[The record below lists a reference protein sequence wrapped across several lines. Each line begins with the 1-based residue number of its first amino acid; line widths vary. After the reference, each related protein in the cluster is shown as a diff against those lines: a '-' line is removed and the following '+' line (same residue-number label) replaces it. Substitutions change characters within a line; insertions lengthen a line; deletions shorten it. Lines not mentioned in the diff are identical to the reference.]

1 MAVRRHAAVLVVILF
16 VLASLGASARAQLG
30 SLLKKSLPKPAVTA
44 PPQAKKLFCEDITPD
59 KVEQLLKG
67 LKAERAA
74 HEKAQAMEN
83 AARASQAASDQAAGQ
98 RMMAAMEKQAA
109 CEQAA
114 QEKDPR
120 HKEAERLSELRN
132 KAQDRGDEAAADKYG
147 EQFAA
152 LTDALEQMAKKACAN
167 NDCIARIKKESAL
180 HTNIAEARAAAARE
194 KDPDRKA
201 MFEAQIPGY
210 LGMID
215 SEAEI
220 KCSAM
225 GAGVESEAE
234 RAASQAAADAAR
246 KAKAGSAGEGA
257 NAAGVTEEEYGRL
270 IECAVGALNNPSATP
285 LTPDSQKSI
294 DQRSPDL
301 QSALR
306 AAGR

>member
-1 MAVRRHAAVLVVILF
+1 MAVRRRIAVLVVILF
-16 VLASLGASARAQLG
+16 VLASFGVSARTQLG
-30 SLLKKSLPKPAVTA
+30 NLLKKTQPKPADTA
-44 PPQAKKLFCEDITPD
+44 PPPARKLYCDDITPA

-67 LKAERAA
+67 LKAERVA
-74 HEKAQAMEN
+74 HEKAQAMET

-152 LTDALEQMAKKACAN
+152 LIEALEAMAKKACAN
-167 NDCIARIKKESAL
+167 NDCIARVKKESAL
-180 HTNIAEARAAAARE
+180 HSNIAAARAAAARE

-201 MFEAQIPGY
+201 MLEAQIPGY

-225 GAGVESEAE
+225 GAGVESDAE

-246 KAKAGSAGEGA
+246 NAKAGSAAEGA
-257 NAAGVTEEEYGRL
+257 KAAGVTEEEYGRL
-270 IECAVGALNNPSATP
+270 VECAVGALNNPSATP

-294 DQRSPDL
+294 DHRSPDL
-301 QSALR
+301 QPALK

>member
-1 MAVRRHAAVLVVILF
+1 MAVRRRAAVLFVILF
-16 VLASLGASARAQLG
+16 VLASLGAARAQFG
-30 SLLKKSLPKPAVTA
+30 NPLKKTGPKPATA
-44 PPQAKKLFCEDITPD
+44 PPSGKKLYCEDITPE

-74 HEKAQAMEN
+74 HENALAMDR
-83 AARASQAASDQAAGQ
+83 AAEASQAASDQAAAQ

-109 CEQAA
+109 CEQTA

-120 HKEAERLSELRN
+120 YKQAERLSELRN

-152 LTDALEQMAKKACAN
+152 LTDELEQMARKACAN
-167 NDCIARIKKESAL
+167 NDCIAKAKAESPMHKMVADL
-180 HTNIAEARAAAARE
+180 KAAAAKE

-201 MFEAQIPGY
+201 MLETQITGY
-210 LGMID
+210 FGMID

-225 GAGVESEAE
+225 SAGVASGTEQ
-234 RAASQAAADAAR
+234 AASQAAADAAR
-246 KAKAGSAGEGA
+246 KAKAGAAAEGA
-257 NAAGVTEEEYGRL
+257 KAAGVTEEEYARL
-270 IECAVGALNNPSATP
+270 VECAIGALNNPSATP
-285 LTPDSQKSI
+285 LTSDSQKSL

-301 QSALR
+301 QPALK